1 MKALCPCGIG
11 DWGADT
17 TAQYAMAAGMDT
29 VAGEID
35 AKQVFA
41 LGDNFYHSAKSGC
54 PEGSGICNGGK
65 DGPDGMNR
73 FKTTFEDVYN
83 GSNLLKIPFYAIVR
97 DEPAT
102 KPPAYYHAIYSH
114 QRAVV
119 NVAVNPCFYGRG
131 STV

>member
-1 MKALCPCGIG
+1 MPHYGE
-11 DWGADT
+11 
-17 TAQYAMAAGMDT
+17 YAMAGMNT

-41 LGDNFYHSAKSGC
+41 PRQLLPFRSGC
-54 PEGSGICNGGK
+54 EGSGICNGGK

-97 DEPAT
+97 A
-102 KPPAYYHAIYSH
+102 KP
-114 QRAVV
+114 
-119 NVAVNPCFYGRG
+119 
-131 STV
+131 